1 MGFKDDG
8 DLVLV
13 LGEDKGELGV
23 VIPAMQYGLA
33 RGKPPVI
40 DLEREKALQE
50 LVREL
55 IRAGYSICPRYFR
68 RWLGHRFGRMC
79 AVW

>member
-13 LGEDKGELGV
+13 LGEDKGELGGSEYLQ
-23 VIPAMQYGLA
+23 MQYGLA

-55 IRAGYSICPRYFR
+55 IRAGYSNLPTIFPKVA
-68 RWLGHRFGRMC
+68 WPSL
-79 AVW
+79 W